1 MTLEDFFT
9 LTEMKNG
16 LATLARVE
24 ELIAVM
30 QRPVDIVI
38 TSIGCI
44 GDAARQ
50 WLTVAGTLSATDNN
64 DCLHHFVHLNGI
76 YFLNQ
81 WLQEAMKCSSD
92 TGDSSV
98 EELMIALLG
107 SLVRLPIDKEKSI
120 ASGIHRTVECLL
132 GHKNLDIKDKA
143 RELLDQWNPVKIDDM
158 RCQNMDL
165 SGASLSDIPIPAADE
180 SKVKSSSSV
189 ATPEGISSSKA
200 EGEDGGL
207 KEGSAGDESEQSNVT
222 GYPDNTHKDHTLPAN
237 SFNSTD
243 VNDISTDMNSL
254 ASSIVSNSCQNNFPI
269 AEELSICPAVSIA
282 STGTCGSIGKER
294 NFDGQSNASMLTN
307 AADGTIEMDVVLST
321 RESSQKENCNCLSLD
336 LSALKPVAELVENFG
351 LKKSASCMSKV
362 EVSQAREPVDCG
374 SLKYIKDFKPHL
386 PKASQSLS
394 TKGISE
400 KVVVN
405 VLETSCILKD
415 VVRSKGDA
423 VNLEDSKPAE
433 HKLVF
438 ETDGA
443 LDMKLESGEIDA
455 LEIARQVA
463 RKVEH
468 EVVNYRE
475 PYCSSSP
482 EICSSLEGRQD
493 QLAVSEQDADGL
505 PNGKLKDASKSSE
518 NVSSDL
524 DKDVHDTESSMPV
537 DKEPVSQSENG
548 RINLDLNAG
557 FSNEENNCSMSL
569 IDENLFILPAPKPVV
584 ATSKITS
591 GLPVTPLHFEGE
603 SGWKGSAATSAFHP
617 APSRKTPDSER
628 ASSGSKQK
636 HKIFEIDLN
645 AAGCEDD
652 EVINQVSVKHP
663 TGDSSIELT
672 SRSTERVNLDL
683 NSSINNTIHQQI
695 AVQIMSPSSSSSS
708 RLPLMRDF
716 DLNDTP
722 SLFTVVGSQNLN
734 KSPVVNSSRMCQRS
748 TLDNCDIMTMSSRL
762 IVEPQ
767 RYSDR
772 THQTLP
778 TTAYGYN
785 GCPSEPVMP
794 GTALYR
800 PQNIP
805 YLDSSGTTSIPR
817 WLNSGAS
824 SSYPM
829 LTIGEPSNLDEPGP
843 SRPSLDLNS
852 CMVSSAQPGSS
863 KQFYQFLEEHS
874 TASRPESSS
883 GLTALK
889 RKEPDSSGYET
900 YPLDGK
906 QVMSSWL

>member
-38 TSIGCI
+38 TSIGSI

-64 DCLHHFVHLNGI
+64 DCLHHFVNLNGV

-92 TGDSSV
+92 AGDSSV

-107 SLVRLPIDKEKSI
+107 SLARLPIDKEKSI
-120 ASGIHRTVECLL
+120 ASGIHRTVECFL

-143 RELLDQWNPVKIDDM
+143 RELLDQWNPVRIDDTG
-158 RCQNMDL
+158 CQNMDL
-165 SGASLSDIPIPAADE
+165 SGASVSDIFKPAADE
-180 SKVKSSSSV
+180 SKVKSSSDV
-189 ATPEGISSSKA
+189 AIPEGISSSKA
-200 EGEDGGL
+200 EGENVGL
-207 KEGSAGDESEQSNVT
+207 KAGSAGDESEQSNVT
-222 GYPDNTHKDHTLPAN
+222 GYPDNSHKDHTLPAN

-243 VNDISTDMNSL
+243 ANDISTDMNSL
-254 ASSIVSNSCQNNFPI
+254 ASSLVSNSCQNNFPI
-269 AEELSICPAVSIA
+269 AQESSICPAANIA
-282 STGTCGSIGKER
+282 TTGTCGSIGKER
-294 NFDGQSNASMLTN
+294 NFDGQSNASMRTDVG
-307 AADGTIEMDVVLST
+307 DGTIEMDVVLST
-321 RESSQKENCNCLSLD
+321 RESSQKNCNSLSLD
-336 LSALKPVAELVENFG
+336 LSAQKPTAELVENSG
-351 LKKSASCMSKV
+351 LKKSSSCIS
-362 EVSQAREPVDCG
+362 ELAVSQAREPVDCG
-374 SLKYIKDFKPHL
+374 SRKYIKDFKPHL

-394 TKGISE
+394 TKGIGE
-400 KVVVN
+400 KVVVD

-415 VVRSKGDA
+415 VVRSEGDA
-423 VNLEDSKPAE
+423 VNLEDSKSAE
-433 HKLVF
+433 NKLGF

-443 LDMKLESGEIDA
+443 IDMELEYGEIDA
-455 LEIARQVA
+455 LEIARQIA

-482 EICSSLEGRQD
+482 EICSSSEGRQD
-493 QLAVSEQDADGL
+493 QLAISDQDADGL
-505 PNGKLKDASKSSE
+505 PNGKLKEASKSSE
-518 NVSSDL
+518 DVSSDL
-524 DKDVHDTESSMPV
+524 DKDVHDTESLMAV
-537 DKEPVSQSENG
+537 DEEPVSHSDNS
-548 RINLDLNAG
+548 RINFDLNAE
-557 FSNEENNCSMSL
+557 FSTEENNCSVNI
-569 IDENLFILPAPKPVV
+569 IDENPFILPAPKPVV

-628 ASSGSKQK
+628 TSSGSKQK
-636 HKIFEIDLN
+636 HKIVDIDLN
-645 AAGCEDD
+645 AAGSEDD
-652 EVINQVSVKHP
+652 EVINQASAKHP
-663 TGDSSIELT
+663 TGDSSIEVT

-683 NSSINNTIHQQI
+683 NSSINNPIHQQI
-695 AVQIMSPSSSSSS
+695 AVQSVSPSSSSSS

-716 DLNDTP
+716 DLNDAP
-722 SLFTVVGSQNLN
+722 SLFTLAGSQNLN
-734 KSPVVNSSRMCQRS
+734 KLPVVNASRTCQSSIRDS
-748 TLDNCDIMTMSSRL
+748 CDIPTMSSRV

-767 RYSDR
+767 SYSDR

-785 GCPSEPVMP
+785 GFLSKPAMS

-805 YLDSSGTTSIPR
+805 YHDSSGTTLIPR

-829 LTIGEPSNLDEPGP
+829 LTIGEPSNLDEQGP

-852 CMVSSAQPGSS
+852 CMEISSKPGSS
-863 KQFYQFLEEHS
+863 NQFYQFLEEHS

-883 GLTALK
+883 GMTAHK

-906 QVMSSWL
+906 QVMPSWL